1 MHHCITRRL
10 SFSVGMRT
18 SCITCILGKGYT
30 SWIIVKFKSLC
41 KQNASRQKR
50 VNVIDEFIQQAFTA
64 HLMTAICDQLHL
76 ESPHDNIPHEE
87 SCEWLHSTVE
97 SVVKRI
103 TPFESSDPINALH
116 RCFLYA
122 GFSYVDLQ
130 NAVRDG
136 EGKQIIRQWRH
147 WLILFL
153 GTNRKNYANE
163 PITHL
168 SNITAIYPRH
178 IAIHNG
184 SVNTTG
190 RHHHYKPLDQ
200 MLEHYNL

>member
-1 MHHCITRRL
+1 MACIFHFLWECARVVLLAFWGKVTLPGSL
-10 SFSVGMRT
+10 SNLRAYVNRT
-18 SCITCILGKGYT
+18 QVDKSGKT
-30 SWIIVKFKSLC
+30 F
-41 KQNASRQKR
+41 
-50 VNVIDEFIQQAFTA
+50 NVIDEFIQQAFTA

-103 TPFESSDPINALH
+103 MPFESSDPINALH

-122 GFSYVDLQ
+122 VFLYVDLR

-136 EGKQIIRQWRH
+136 EGKQIIRHWRH

-153 GTNRKNYANE
+153 GTNRTNYANE
-163 PITHL
+163 
-168 SNITAIYPRH
+168 A
-178 IAIHNG
+178 
-184 SVNTTG
+184 
-190 RHHHYKPLDQ
+190 
-200 MLEHYNL
+200 